1 MTSPQTL
8 RSIYFDDRSARAHLP
23 SNTIQL
29 TPRFDSITKQP
40 IILWND
46 ITKVFK
52 GVLYV
57 LCQGASVPFLVNDH
71 FEDLIPLR
79 IAVYPGQ
86 ILDVVL
92 ENPNPPG
99 SALTMD
105 TMTLPS
111 LPTESKSLLTLSP
124 KAPQDYN
131 NYETSNIE
139 GRIQTLSIAPPAM
152 GPRNPQTA
160 PEGNSIYN
168 STFNNPPSPG
178 ESHGKINNGPQNT
191 RTDEY
196 SHATFQ
202 RNPQQQQQQQHMQ
215 IQQLQQQQQQQEA
228 VKSYIPMA
236 KIEHQI
242 QRLAS
247 KVLSTRYHESI
258 GPSIFIVIPTVTRSW
273 GKSIPSMDRLRLF
286 WLCECTVHSNS
297 HPHQQH
303 QGALS
308 QSILRPHLYHHPALY
323 INTVDQFIEKYG
335 AYILLN
341 LRMFTH
347 DRAGRTDT
355 IGHGIDYSEGLNALQ
370 LALGL
375 TKEQVELHLDTM
387 ISRLELTVPPT
398 SFDLQQQQPT
408 PSKPALEEYEDED
421 DCRISLVSS
430 ETVLLDGAGLQEL
443 GKMLV
448 QPDRM
453 DSVDNSGASIYITSD
468 DQAALAGHELYKY
481 VAKDSNAQWICQ
493 SHYFERHPTF
503 DPDEYTVS
511 VMGIG
516 EYAPQPN
523 ILGCHLHS
531 SSAFEALMKSK
542 LVQSGC
548 LSDLV
553 FQFTDVYIPT
563 LKDWKMFREALRG
576 IRLMHLVLVGPGLEA
591 MTTAQVKSVFR
602 TVLDLQLESLS
613 IVNAQFLLKHVQEL
627 WNTSKEQTYGLR
639 YLWLSV
645 EVQATAED
653 RDTVTNGFNNL
664 ILNTPDLQSVTLLW
678 NEGAPFGQGELLML
692 ALAYKSY
699 LSRKS
704 FKVALGTQAENF
716 ELTMDMGNYYM
727 LEMTSPRLFQASQH
741 FLAVSGQ
748 LQALIISEP
757 ISGLG
762 IVQVPLNTTKRQ
774 WDHCADP
781 DVVLF
786 RILSKNKE
794 MMWLSLACETG
805 YFEVMAGIVDQI
817 RRDVLNGGGECGL
830 KSLTLEDKAQQ
841 AKKTFTW

>member
-1 MTSPQTL
+1 MTSSQTL
-8 RSIYFDDRSARAHLP
+8 RSIYFDDRSARAQPP

-57 LCQGASVPFLVNDH
+57 LCQGASVPFLVNDQ

-79 IAVYPGQ
+79 IAVYPEQ
-86 ILDVVL
+86 VLDVVL

-111 LPTESKSLLTLSP
+111 LPSESKSLLTPSP

-131 NYETSNIE
+131 NYETGDIE
-139 GRIQTLSIAPPAM
+139 RRIQALSIAPPAM
-152 GPRNPQTA
+152 GPRNPQTG
-160 PEGNSIYN
+160 PGGNPIYN
-168 STFNNPPSPG
+168 STFNNSPSPG
-178 ESHGKINNGPQNT
+178 ESRGKIDIGPQSR

-196 SHATFQ
+196 FHTTFQ
-202 RNPQQQQQQQHMQ
+202 QNQHMQ
-215 IQQLQQQQQQQEA
+215 IQQLQRQQQEG
-228 VKSYIPMA
+228 VELYIPMS

-242 QRLAS
+242 QRLAN
-247 KVLSTRYHESI
+247 KVLSTRCHESV
-258 GPSIFIVIPTVTRSW
+258 GPSMFIVVPTVTRSW

-286 WLCECTVHSNS
+286 WLCECTVHSNM
-297 HPHQQH
+297 HPHRQH
-303 QGALS
+303 HGALS

-347 DRAGRTDT
+347 DRTSRTNT
-355 IGHGIDYSEGLNALQ
+355 TGHRIDYLEGLNALQ

-387 ISRLELTVPPT
+387 ISRLELAVPPT
-398 SFDLQQQQPT
+398 PFDLQQQQVT
-408 PSKPALEEYEDED
+408 PPKPALEEYEDED
-421 DCRISLVSS
+421 DCRVSLVSS
-430 ETVLLDGAGLQEL
+430 ETILLDGADLQEL

-453 DSVDNSGASIYITSD
+453 DSIGNSGASIFITSD
-468 DQAALAGHELYKY
+468 DQAALAGHKLYKY
-481 VAKDSNAQWICQ
+481 VARDSNAQWICQ
-493 SHYFERHPTF
+493 SHYSERRPTF
-503 DPDEYTVS
+503 DPDEFTAS
-511 VMGIG
+511 VIGIG

-523 ILGCHLHS
+523 LLGC
-531 SSAFEALMKSK
+531 LMKSK

-548 LSDLV
+548 LIDLV
-553 FQFTDVYIPT
+553 FQFTNVYIPT
-563 LKDWKMFREALRG
+563 LKDWRMFREALRG
-576 IRLMHLVLVGPGLEA
+576 IQLMHLVLVGPGLEA

-602 TVLDLQLESLS
+602 TVLDHQLELLS
-613 IVNAQFLLKHVQEL
+613 VVNAQFLLKHVQEL

-645 EVQATAED
+645 EVQATVED
-653 RDTVTNGFNNL
+653 RDAVTNGFNNL

-699 LSRKS
+699 ISRRS

-716 ELTMDMGNYYM
+716 ELTMDMGNYYVP
-727 LEMTSPRLFQASQH
+727 EMTSPRLFQASQH
-741 FLAVSGQ
+741 FLAISGQ
-748 LQALIISEP
+748 LQALVISEP

-762 IVQVPLNTTKRQ
+762 MVQVPLNTTKRQ
-774 WDHCADP
+774 WDHCVDP

-786 RILSKNKE
+786 RILSKNKD
-794 MMWLSLACETG
+794 MRRLSLACEAG

-817 RRDVLNGGGECGL
+817 RKDVLKGGGECVL
-830 KSLTLEDKAQQ
+830 KSLTLEDKTQQ
-841 AKKTFTW
+841 AKRTFTW